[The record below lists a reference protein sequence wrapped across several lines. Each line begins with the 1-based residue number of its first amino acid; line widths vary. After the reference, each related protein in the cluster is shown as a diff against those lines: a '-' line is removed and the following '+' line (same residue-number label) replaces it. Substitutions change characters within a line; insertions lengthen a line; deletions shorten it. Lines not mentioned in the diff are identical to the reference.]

1 MSVNKEWLW
10 KEKVGEYRKENHCGL
25 LVWGRASASS
35 VAVLVP
41 KNRDPG
47 VSSKQDARDG
57 LHGSLGN
64 HPTFSHEARGLT
76 LQYPC

>member
-1 MSVNKEWLW
+1 MALERESGRVQEGESLW
-10 KEKVGEYRKENHCGL
+10 PPRVGQSIWTSCAGT
-25 LVWGRASASS
+25 
-35 VAVLVP
+35 